1 MNKYVKGSDKSGD
14 KKLDISTI
22 KEIYLIENDKCE
34 VVSNGTRY
42 EVKGDRMV
50 QFLLQT
56 LQASADETRNDNLDM
71 LKAEVTKLAT
81 NITEQKNA
89 IVAEI
94 SKASSEI
101 KSGTT
106 NIATSVK
113 NGNADVADA
122 TAQGFAESQPKF
134 VKTVYDRVV
143 QYANVANIAYASVVP
158 NHSATLTTSDG
169 KHQNIPMEAMSKI
182 MEILDTYLVNKQP

>member
-1 MNKYVKGSDKSGD
+1 MNKYIKGRNESGD
-14 KKLDISTI
+14 KKLNISTI
-22 KEIYLIENDKCE
+22 TAVYLIENDKCE
-34 VVSNGTRY
+34 VTSGGTQY

-56 LQASADETRNDNLDM
+56 LQASADETRNTNLNT

-89 IVAEI
+89 IVAGI
-94 SKASSEI
+94 SKVSNEV
-101 KSGTT
+101 KSGAA

-122 TAQGFAESQPKF
+122 TAQGSAGSQPKF

-143 QYANVANIAYASVVP
+143 QYANVANIAYASAVP
-158 NHSATLTTSDG
+158 NHSGTLTTSDG
-169 KHQNIPMEAMSKI
+169 KHQNIPGEAMSKI
-182 MEILDTYLVNKQP
+182 MEILDTYLVNE

>member
-1 MNKYVKGSDKSGD
+1 MNKYVKGSNKSGD
-14 KKLDISTI
+14 KKLDISTLT
-22 KEIYLIENDKCE
+22 EVYLIENDKCE
-34 VVSNGTRY
+34 VVSDGIRY
-42 EVKGDRMV
+42 EVKGDRVV

-56 LQASADETRNDNLDM
+56 LQATVDETRNININT
-71 LKAEVTKLAT
+71 LKDEVAK
-81 NITEQKNA
+81 ITPGITAQKDA
-89 IVAEI
+89 IVAGADKVANEV
-94 SKASSEI
+94 KTGAA
-101 KSGTT
+101 

-122 TAQGFAESQPKF
+122 TTQGSAGSQPKF
-134 VKTVYDRVV
+134 VKTVYDRVI

-182 MEILDTYLVNKQP
+182 MEILDTYLVNK